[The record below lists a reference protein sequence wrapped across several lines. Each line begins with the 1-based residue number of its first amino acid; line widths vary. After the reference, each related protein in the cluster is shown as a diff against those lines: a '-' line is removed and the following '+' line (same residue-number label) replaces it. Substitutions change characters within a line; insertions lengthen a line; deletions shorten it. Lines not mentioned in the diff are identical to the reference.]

1 MEGASDI
8 ADGDSGISPDE
19 ISAITDVPIFLGYI
33 FCYFLSGILVVQV
46 FMYYLSFRRIDSRY
60 LKLTVLAVFFVESL
74 STVFATMIVVMAII
88 EDGYLSYS
96 IVLWGFKAVAL
107 LSGLVCSMVHVFYC
121 WRIHILGG
129 RWIIIIA
136 IMILSV
142 TQCVMVSL
150 SGFGAFEDGD
160 VLGAGTQ
167 TIKEPW
173 TLLFNVLW
181 LAGAAICDIIIAI
194 TIIHLVRLTL
204 DTKET
209 DVLTRSTATWYNNE
223 ALHNESFADASGKGH
238 EHCNRQWDDYRNW
251 ISHRIAVLPIFV
263 RFFTLPKL
271 YANSLV
277 ATLNA
282 RLIVSG
288 HSFRESYRRSGET
301 HAIEDGFMNHLDPYR
316 QETPPNAYGTDPKGQ
331 EAYKH
336 RYSIQADKRYST
348 PTSALSNQ
356 QSTTYCFHL
365 EVPTRRNS
373 ILDLRGIHSHDHIEE
388 SEHYKKEVLSI
399 KLKPMP
405 PSIAT
410 PSEGLYLRLGKG
422 VDGQTLAKSK
432 SSLSLSSNTYIVQAS
447 AIQEHPADTLDFNP
461 VLDSPS
467 PGSKFEAVDSREN
480 LESRVLTVG
489 SDTVPAPSYGPFPL
503 KMEPLRTLEASLQ
516 PGV

>member
-74 STVFATMIVVMAII
+74 STVFATMIVVMALIK
-88 EDGYLSYS
+88 DGYLSYS

-173 TLLFNVLW
+173 TLLFNVSW

-204 DTKET
+204 NTKET
-209 DVLTRSTATWYNNE
+209 DALTRSTATWYNNE
-223 ALHNESFADASGKGH
+223 ALHNESFEHASGK
-238 EHCNRQWDDYRNW
+238 
-251 ISHRIAVLPIFV
+251 
-263 RFFTLPKL
+263 
-271 YANSLV
+271 
-277 ATLNA
+277 
-282 RLIVSG
+282 
-288 HSFRESYRRSGET
+288 
-301 HAIEDGFMNHLDPYR
+301 
-316 QETPPNAYGTDPKGQ
+316 ETPPNAYGTDPKGQ

-373 ILDLRGIHSHDHIEE
+373 ILDLRGIHSHDHIEDD
-388 SEHYKKEVLSI
+388 SYILQKF
-399 KLKPMP
+399 KPM

-432 SSLSLSSNTYIVQAS
+432 SSLSLSSTYIVQAS
-447 AIQEHPADTLDFNP
+447 AIHEQPADTLNFNP
-461 VLDSPS
+461 VLDSPN
-467 PGSKFEAVDSREN
+467 PGSKLEAVDSREN
-480 LESRVLTVG
+480 LESRVLTIG

>member
-1 MEGASDI
+1 MFGKVNIDYSIMEGASDI

-74 STVFATMIVVMAII
+74 STVFATMIVVIAII

-107 LSGLVCSMVHVFYC
+107 LSGLVCSMVHAFYC

-173 TLLFNVLW
+173 ILLFNVLW

-194 TIIHLVRLTL
+194 TIIHLQHGIIMKHYTTNRLQMRVERGMNIAIDSGMITAIGSAIELLFFLVWRNTL
-204 DTKET
+204 IHF
-209 DVLTRSTATWYNNE
+209 VL
-223 ALHNESFADASGKGH
+223 
-238 EHCNRQWDDYRNW
+238 
-251 ISHRIAVLPIFV
+251 
-263 RFFTLPKL
+263 FFTLPKL

-399 KLKPMP
+399 PM

-410 PSEGLYLRLGKG
+410 PSEGLYLRLGKV

-447 AIQEHPADTLDFNP
+447 AIQEQPADTLEFNP
-461 VLDSPS
+461 VLDSPN